1 MARKIIETV
10 DLWKEYSLGDQVI
23 PVLRGINL
31 VVEEGEF
38 LAIMGPSG
46 AGKSTLMHILGCLD
60 VPTRGKYILDG
71 EDVSLMN
78 DTHLSQVRNR
88 KLGFVFQ
95 AFYLVPWATA
105 LENVMLP
112 FLYADRSPKD
122 ARERAVQ
129 ALTRM
134 GMGDRL
140 KHKPSELSGGQQQRV
155 AIARAIVNDP
165 SLLLADEPT
174 GNLDSAS
181 SREVM
186 EIFQEMNGEGRTIVL
201 ITHDREVAAYASR
214 RIMLK
219 DGLIMEEG

>member
-1 MARKIIETV
+1 MAKKIIETV
-10 DLWKEYSLGDQVI
+10 DLWKEYTLGDQVI

-38 LAIMGPSG
+38 VAIMGPSG

-60 VPTRGKYILDG
+60 VPTRGKYVLDG

-95 AFYLVPWATA
+95 AFHLVPWATA

-112 FLYADRSPKD
+112 FLYSDRPPRD
-122 ARERAVQ
+122 ARQRAVD

-140 KHKPSELSGGQQQRV
+140 RHKPSELSGGQQQRV
-155 AIARAIVNDP
+155 AIARAIVNNP

-186 EIFQEMNGEGRTIVL
+186 EIFQEMNREGRTIVL
-201 ITHDREVAAYASR
+201 ITHDQEVAAYASH
-214 RIMLK
+214 RIILR
-219 DGLIMEEG
+219 DGRILEE

>member
-1 MARKIIETV
+1 MAKKIIETI

-23 PVLRGINL
+23 PVLKGIDL

-38 LAIMGPSG
+38 VAIMGPSG

-71 EDVSLMN
+71 EDVSLMDDN
-78 DTHLSQVRNR
+78 RLSRVRNR

-95 AFYLVPWATA
+95 AFHLIPWATA
-105 LENVMLP
+105 LENVLLP
-112 FLYADRSPKD
+112 FLYSESPPRD
-122 ARERAVQ
+122 ARERAVA

-140 KHKPSELSGGQQQRV
+140 RHKPSELSGGQQQRV
-155 AIARAIVNDP
+155 AIARAIVHDP

-186 EIFQEMNGEGRTIVL
+186 EIFREMNREGRTIVL
-201 ITHDREVAAYASR
+201 ITHDQEVAAYASR
-214 RIMLK
+214 RITLR
-219 DGLIMEEG
+219 DGRILEG

>member
-1 MARKIIETV
+1 MAKKIIETV

-71 EDVSLMN
+71 EDVSLLD
-78 DTHLSQVRNR
+78 DTRLSRVRNR

-112 FLYADRSPKD
+112 FLYSEDPPRD
-122 ARERAVQ
+122 ARERAVA

-134 GMGDRL
+134 GLGDRL
-140 KHKPSELSGGQQQRV
+140 RHRPSELSGGQQQRV
-155 AIARAIVNDP
+155 AIARAIVHDP
-165 SLLLADEPT
+165 ALLLADEPT

-186 EIFQEMNGEGRTIVL
+186 EIFLEMNREGRTIVL
-201 ITHDREVAAYASR
+201 ITHDQEVASYASR
-214 RIMLK
+214 RITLR
-219 DGLIMEEG
+219 DGRILEG

>member
-1 MARKIIETV
+1 MAKKIIETV
-10 DLWKEYSLGDQVI
+10 DLWKEYTMGDQVI

-38 LAIMGPSG
+38 VAIMGPSG

-60 VPTRGKYILDG
+60 VPTKGKYVLDG

-95 AFYLVPWATA
+95 AFHLVPWATA

-112 FLYADRSPKD
+112 FLYSDRPPRD
-122 ARERAVQ
+122 ARQRAVD

-140 KHKPSELSGGQQQRV
+140 GHKPSELSGGQQQRV
-155 AIARAIVNDP
+155 AIARAIVNNP

-186 EIFQEMNGEGRTIVL
+186 EIFQEMNREGRTIVL
-201 ITHDREVAAYASR
+201 ITHDQEVAAYASR
-214 RIMLK
+214 RIILR
-219 DGLIMEEG
+219 DGRILEE

>member
-1 MARKIIETV
+1 MAKKIIETV
-10 DLWKEYSLGDQVI
+10 DLWKEYTLGDQVI

-38 LAIMGPSG
+38 VAIMGPSG

-60 VPTRGKYILDG
+60 VPTRGKYVLDG

-112 FLYADRSPKD
+112 FLYSDRPPWD
-122 ARERAVQ
+122 AKQRAVD

-140 KHKPSELSGGQQQRV
+140 RHKPSELSGGQQQRV
-155 AIARAIVNDP
+155 AIARAIVNNP

-186 EIFQEMNGEGRTIVL
+186 EIFQEMNREGRTIVL
-201 ITHDREVAAYASR
+201 ITHDQEVAAYASR
-214 RIMLK
+214 RIILR
-219 DGLIMEEG
+219 DGRILEE

>member
-1 MARKIIETV
+1 MAKRIIETI
-10 DLWKEYSLGDQVI
+10 DLWKEYALGDQVI

-60 VPTRGKYILDG
+60 VPTRGKYVLDG
-71 EDVSLMN
+71 EDVSLLE
-78 DTHLSQVRNR
+78 DTRLSKVRNK

-95 AFYLVPWATA
+95 AFHLIPWATA

-112 FLYADRSPKD
+112 FLYSQDPPRD
-122 ARERAVQ
+122 ARERAVA

-140 KHKPSELSGGQQQRV
+140 RHRPSELSGGQQQRV
-155 AIARAIVNDP
+155 AIARAIVHDP

-186 EIFQEMNGEGRTIVL
+186 EIFREMNGEGRTIVL
-201 ITHDREVAAYASR
+201 ITHDQEVAAYASR
-214 RIMLK
+214 RVTLR
-219 DGLIMEEG
+219 DGLILEG

>member
-1 MARKIIETV
+1 MAKKIIETV
-10 DLWKEYSLGDQVI
+10 DLWKEYTLGDQVI

-38 LAIMGPSG
+38 VAIMGPSG

-60 VPTRGKYILDG
+60 VPTRGKYVLDG

-95 AFYLVPWATA
+95 AFHLVPWATA

-112 FLYADRSPKD
+112 FLYSDRPPWD
-122 ARERAVQ
+122 AKQRAVD

-140 KHKPSELSGGQQQRV
+140 GHKPSELSGGQQQRV
-155 AIARAIVNDP
+155 AIARAIVNNP

-181 SREVM
+181 SQEVM
-186 EIFQEMNGEGRTIVL
+186 EIFQEMNREGRTIVL
-201 ITHDREVAAYASR
+201 ITHDQEVAAYASR
-214 RIMLK
+214 RIILR
-219 DGLIMEEG
+219 DGRILEE

>member
-1 MARKIIETV
+1 MAKKIIETV

-71 EDVSLMN
+71 EDVSLLD
-78 DTHLSQVRNR
+78 DTRLSRVRNR

-112 FLYADRSPKD
+112 FLYSEDPPGD
-122 ARERAVQ
+122 ARERAVA

-134 GMGDRL
+134 GLGDRL
-140 KHKPSELSGGQQQRV
+140 RHRPSELSGGQQQRV
-155 AIARAIVNDP
+155 AIARAIVHDP
-165 SLLLADEPT
+165 ALLLADEPT

-186 EIFQEMNGEGRTIVL
+186 EIFLEMNREGRTIVL
-201 ITHDREVAAYASR
+201 ITHDQEVAAYASR
-214 RIMLK
+214 RITLR
-219 DGLIMEEG
+219 DGQILEG